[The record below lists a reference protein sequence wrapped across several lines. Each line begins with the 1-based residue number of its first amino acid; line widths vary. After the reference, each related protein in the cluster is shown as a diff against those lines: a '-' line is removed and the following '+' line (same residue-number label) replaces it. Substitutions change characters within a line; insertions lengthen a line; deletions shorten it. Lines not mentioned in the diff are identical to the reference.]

1 MKKIGYS
8 IVTPVFNRADCV
20 ERCIQ
25 SVINNLNNISQLEHI
40 LVDDGSSDHT
50 VDIIKKYAAK
60 YTHINFVKFLHNQG
74 TNAARNAAISIAK
87 SDWCIFLDSDDY
99 FKNDALAIIN
109 ETMEVNSG
117 YKHYMFTPDDMQAY
131 YKQNPLL
138 NGRVQLELQYTDFL
152 KGDVGGDFIHV
163 CNTEILRAHPFDNR
177 VRIYEGV
184 FFLMFF
190 RDAQKMLF
198 TNKVVTVRERNRAD
212 SVSRDF
218 IRTNIQV
225 IERTILSCDLM
236 LSNFEDDFKKYG
248 VLSRLYSLRI
258 AYLDNCELL
267 ERYAEA
273 QKLIDSMGKAQCMK
287 ERILRI
293 IHVMHAG
300 SFYRKVLQFY
310 LVFKYQILKK
320 KLRV

>member
-1 MKKIGYS
+1 MKEIDYS

-25 SVINNLNNISQLEHI
+25 SVINNLTDVSQLEHI
-40 LVDDGSSDHT
+40 IVDDGSSDRT
-50 VDIIKKYAAK
+50 VDIVKEYAAK
-60 YTHINFVKFLHNQG
+60 YTHIRFVEFSQNQG

-99 FKNDALAIIN
+99 FKNDALTIIN
-109 ETMEVNSG
+109 ETMEVYPG
-117 YKHYMFTPDDMQAY
+117 YKHYMFAPDDMQIH
-131 YKQNPLL
+131 YKQNHLL
-138 NGRVQLELQYTDFL
+138 NGKVQLELQYTDFL
-152 KGDVGGDFIHV
+152 KGDVGGDFVHV
-163 CNTEILRAHPFDNR
+163 CNTDILRAHPFDNR

-218 IRTNIQV
+218 IRTNIQI
-225 IERTILSCDLM
+225 IERTILSYDLM

-248 VLSRLYSLRI
+248 LLSRLYSLRVS
-258 AYLDNCELL
+258 YLDNCELL
-267 ERYAEA
+267 GRYGEA

-287 ERILRI
+287 ERILRM
-293 IHVMHAG
+293 IHAVHAG
-300 SFYRKVLQFY
+300 SFYRKMVQSY

-320 KLRV
+320 KFRV